1 MFYKGKKVLVAGAS
15 GMIGS
20 HVVEELL
27 KRGACV
33 RATRH
38 ERVPAILDKEI
49 EYLSCDLTN
58 KEECARAVRGMEMVF
73 MCAAATY
80 GAGIAASNPLAF
92 ITPNLLMESQMLE
105 AACLAGVERFLM
117 MSSSTVYPPFT
128 HPVKEEE
135 AFSDEP
141 HESYFGVGWMKRY
154 LEKLAEFY
162 YKRYNLKV
170 AIMRPTSIYGPYD
183 VFNPERSHVLPALIR
198 KAVEKL
204 DPFEV
209 WGNGEEIRDFLHA
222 RDLARG
228 SLDMLEHHAVC
239 DPITFGYGKG
249 VKIKAILQIILQAAG
264 HENARVIFN
273 SSKPGTIPI
282 RMVDISKA
290 KRVLG
295 FEPLISLEDGIHE
308 TVKWY
313 MENRKEKSK
322 ERANVL

>member
-1 MFYKGKKVLVAGAS
+1 MFYKGKKVLVAGAT

-20 HVVEELL
+20 HVLEELL
-27 KRGACV
+27 KHDACIRGTMHKRDPIV
-33 RATRH
+33 IN
-38 ERVPAILDKEI
+38 EKI

-58 KEECARAVRGMEMVF
+58 KEDCARAVQGIEMVF

-92 ITPNLLMESQMLE
+92 ITPNLIMESQMLE
-105 AACLAGVERFLM
+105 AAYLAGVERFLM
-117 MSSSTVYPPFT
+117 MSSATVYPPFT
-128 HPVKEEE
+128 HPVKEDE
-135 AFSDEP
+135 AFNAEP
-141 HESYFGVGWMKRY
+141 HDSYFGVGWMKRY

-183 VFNPERSHVLPALIR
+183 VFDPDISHVLPALIR

-209 WGNGEEIRDFLHA
+209 WGNGEEVRDFFHA

-228 SLDMLEHHAVC
+228 SLQILEHHAVC

-249 VKIKAILQIILQAAG
+249 VKIKEILQIILKAAG
-264 HENARVIFN
+264 YDNAKIIFN
-273 SSKPGTIPI
+273 SSKPGTIPV

-290 KRVLG
+290 KRILG
-295 FEPLISLEDGIHE
+295 FEPLISLENGISE
-308 TVKWY
+308 TLKWY
-313 MENRKEKSK
+313 IESSK
-322 ERANVL
+322 KQPNKIGVL